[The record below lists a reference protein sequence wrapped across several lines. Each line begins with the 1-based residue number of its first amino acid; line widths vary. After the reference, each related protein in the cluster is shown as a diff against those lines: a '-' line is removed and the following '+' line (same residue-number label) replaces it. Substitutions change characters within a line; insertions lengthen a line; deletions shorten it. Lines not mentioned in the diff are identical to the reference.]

1 MLNKESQILSE
12 VTTHLK
18 YAKYSPELKR
28 RETWGELVDRNRS
41 MHLKKFPEL
50 ETYKMYLGSNSHPNF
65 KVFEETRNK
74 VGFSTLDK
82 FQKLKYIL
90 NTWNSIEKDNPDLVK
105 LTMDSIFKQNKMY
118 NFAKALREEF
128 NQPMKGK

>member
-1 MLNKESQILSE
+1 MKTIKQKLEQQ
-12 VTTHLK
+12 LK
-18 YAKYSPELKR
+18 K
-28 RETWGELVDRNRS
+28 LVE
-41 MHLKKFPEL
+41 KFPEL

-90 NTWNSIEKDNPDLVK
+90 NTWNCIEKDNPDLVK